1 MLTVTWEQLRAME
14 PEWLVVSF
22 ALLAIMTAIAAYVI
36 LKIRAK
42 TLQREPR
49 ARELLSKFR
58 EMHSRGVLTDAEF
71 RTIKTALAEQ
81 LQKELNDNSERG

>member
-1 MLTVTWEQLRAME
+1 VTWEQLRAME
-14 PEWLVVSF
+14 PERLILSF
-22 ALLAIMTAIAAYVI
+22 AILAIMTAIAAYVI

-49 ARELLSKFR
+49 ASELRSKFR

-71 RTIKTALAEQ
+71 RTIKTALEEQ
-81 LQKELNDNSERG
+81 LPKELNDNSERG